1 MIVRMKETARSS
13 LPESLLPLSL
23 QRQHQ
28 PRLKKL
34 SVPCHHLCAYTEQSL
49 FGDTEDEEEEEE
61 DLFAAA
67 AAAKPKKKKMPAGAV
82 SMFGG
87 NDVLGAGSADEG
99 ADAEE
104 EEAAV
109 APTAV
114 EATKPKKPSKC

>member
-67 AAAKPKKKKMPAGAV
+67 AAKPKKKKMPAGAV